1 MFRSFAAAEE
11 EYCYD
16 QANYLNGESN
26 CGYFCLRIAAEIVL
40 GRKFTKGKKGK
51 DGEQEV
57 FEKQFLGLCLKSG
70 QRISESSAQF
80 NATFPEIDVYFQ
92 TEEATEYSPEAVV
105 AKLDA
110 GEKVLVLNIQNMNFR
125 GNKLVKGRFGHN
137 ICCVGHKDGKL
148 IFKDSNKY
156 RGKCRKTMD
165 ISILQTGYDA
175 LKDAKDIDTRAR
187 ALRQNPTHISEMFW
201 TTREKPVR
209 PTMIRKSRRRRK

>member
-11 EYCYD
+11 DYCYD
-16 QANYLNGESN
+16 QGNYQNGESN

-40 GRKFTKGKKGK
+40 GRTFDQAERTTFTN
-51 DGEQEV
+51 E
-57 FEKQFLGLCLKSG
+57 FLGMCLVSG

-80 NATFPEIDVYFQ
+80 NEKFPEIDVYFK
-92 TEEATEYSPEAVV
+92 TEEANEYSPEAVV
-105 AKLDA
+105 TKLDA
-110 GEKVLVLNIQNMNFR
+110 GHQVLVLNIQNMNFR

-137 ICCVGHKDGKL
+137 ICCVGHEDGKL

-156 RGKCRKTMD
+156 HGKCKKTMA
-165 ISILQTGYDA
+165 ISILQAGYDA

-187 ALRQNPTHISEMFW
+187 ALRQHPTHISEMFW

-209 PTMIRKSRRRRK
+209 STTIRRSRRRHG